1 MVTLGER
8 GFHAVLGLSLLAALA
23 FDTLV
28 KRHLPGWNPPE
39 FGITSLA
46 VAFFWVARY
55 ATWRA
60 ELNDERARVAADRI
74 ERLER
79 KLAAL
84 DAELAEQ
91 RPPQRR

>member
-8 GFHAVLGLSLLAALA
+8 GFHAVLGLSLLAAMA
-23 FDTLV
+23 FDTLA
-28 KRHLPGWNPPE
+28 KRHLPGWNPPQ

-84 DAELAEQ
+84 DAELAEK